1 MIFKFRYCEQ
11 GGHTHITVFAG
22 KSEGS
27 LGNAGA
33 FVLRNEEWTEF
44 KKTFS
49 LAQLSNGT
57 VQFVEDE
64 GKAHR

>member
-1 MIFKFRYCEQ
+1 MIFKFRFCQQ
-11 GGHTHITVFAG
+11 GGHTHVTFFAG

-33 FVLRNEEWTEF
+33 FVLRNEEWAKF
-44 KKTFS
+44 KTTFS
-49 LAQLSNGT
+49 LSDVSQGT

-64 GKAHR
+64 GKAYR